1 MLKQVQLAR
10 KNTMQITNPKHF
22 KNRDEF
28 RKWLQKNHSKLTE
41 LWILFYKVHTKKKCV
56 RYAEAVEES
65 LCFGWID
72 GIVKRIDDEK
82 HAQRFTP
89 RKAKSIWSKVNKERA
104 KRMIDTGKMTDAG
117 LVKIKE
123 AKKSGWWQNAY
134 TTSRGDYEMSEE
146 MKKVLMSDKE
156 AWNNFQNFG
165 KGYQNTY
172 IFYVNYAKREETKQ
186 KRIQLVLE
194 RAKKNIPPGIM

>member
-1 MLKQVQLAR
+1 
-10 KNTMQITNPKHF
+10 MQITNPKHF

-28 RKWLQKNHSKLTE
+28 RKWLQKNHSKQTE

-82 HAQRFTP
+82 HVQRFTP

-104 KRMIDTGKMTDAG
+104 KRMIDAGKMTDAG

-134 TTSRGDYEMSEE
+134 TTSRGDYEMSDE

-186 KRIQLVLE
+186 KRIQIVLE
-194 RAKKNIPPGIM
+194 RAKKNMPPGIM